1 MCSNYTHSNYT
12 HDNRIHNN
20 RTHNNRTHNNHT
32 PSGDM
37 FNDDIHTEENKILS
51 SKRFLKRERIRFLFK
66 RSKDRKTDNLRHIQH
81 SEHRYTS
88 SHFGHATRAKLLECR
103 SKEEKS
109 KLEELLLNRNI
120 RQTSKEEILE
130 DIEILEDSIKNFHEV
145 VTSATDVLRNSGY
158 HNFHDRAEAI
168 YHEKYS

>member
-66 RSKDRKTDNLRHIQH
+66 RSKDRKTDNL
-81 SEHRYTS
+81 
-88 SHFGHATRAKLLECR
+88 
-103 SKEEKS
+103 
-109 KLEELLLNRNI
+109 N
-120 RQTSKEEILE
+120 
-130 DIEILEDSIKNFHEV
+130 
-145 VTSATDVLRNSGY
+145 
-158 HNFHDRAEAI
+158 
-168 YHEKYS
+168 